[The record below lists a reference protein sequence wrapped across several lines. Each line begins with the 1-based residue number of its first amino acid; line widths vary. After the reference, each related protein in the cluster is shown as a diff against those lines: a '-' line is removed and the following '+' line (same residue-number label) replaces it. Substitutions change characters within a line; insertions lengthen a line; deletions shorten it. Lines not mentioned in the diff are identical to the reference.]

1 MQNNTLQ
8 HFFFYQKTPKSLW
21 ISAPASERDS
31 IIAEH
36 KPPFVSVLD
45 VDNNFATDPSA
56 EEKDALRYSG
66 PFYADFDG
74 SDGLDEVTQQFQK
87 FLGMLQDRALDLDQC
102 KLFATGGR
110 GFHVEVPMTCF
121 MQDIPPEGI
130 ERLPAIYGEIADS
143 LFVDTLDRRVY
154 TAGRGR
160 LWRTPNVQR
169 ENGQYKV
176 RITTEEALAMTPEI
190 YSELCRTPRY
200 LAPPAPPTF
209 NPVLA
214 NLFTQG
220 RDKVATKSKTL
231 ATKKRKAGPVAAK
244 MKQRCDAVGYPMPP
258 SLIALCTGQMPA
270 REGVGFNQ
278 IILQLAISAAAMG
291 LPEDELISL
300 SSALIE
306 GHHGDG
312 ERYNSPRKRERELR
326 SMFRYVER
334 GHYDLSIG
342 GIRSILPKSAPCADL
357 RGF

>member
-1 MQNNTLQ
+1 MQNKDVST
-8 HFFFYQKTPKSLW
+8 FFFYQCGQKTPW
-21 ISAPASERDS
+21 IAAPASERES
-31 IIAEH
+31 VIAEH
-36 KPPFVSVLD
+36 KPHLVSVLNVESD
-45 VDNNFATDPSA
+45 FST
-56 EEKDALRYSG
+56 ELTGEQKDALRYKG

-74 SDGLDEVTQQFQK
+74 DLDEVIPQFQV
-87 FLGMLQDRALDLDQC
+87 FLGKLQELDLDLDQC
-102 KLFATGGR
+102 SLFATGGR
-110 GFHVEVPMTCF
+110 GFHLEVPMACF

-169 ENGQYKV
+169 ENGQFKV
-176 RITTEEALAMTPEI
+176 RITPEEALAMTPEL
-190 YSELCRTPRY
+190 YAELCSTPRY
-200 LAPPAPPTF
+200 LAPPPPASF
-209 NPVLA
+209 NPALA
-214 NLFTQG
+214 NLFAQA
-220 RDKVATKSKTL
+220 RDKVATKSKAL

-342 GIRSILPKSAPCADL
+342 GIRSILPRNALCLDL
-357 RGF
+357 RGL

>member
-21 ISAPASERDS
+21 IPAPTSERDS

-36 KPPFVSVLD
+36 QPPFVSVLD

-56 EEKDALRYSG
+56 EQKDALRYSG

-87 FLGMLQDRALDLDQC
+87 FLGMLQDLDLDQC

-110 GFHVEVPMTCF
+110 GFHVEVPMACF

-209 NPVLA
+209 NPALA
-214 NLFTQG
+214 NLFAQA
-220 RDKVATKSKTL
+220 RDKVATKSKAL
-231 ATKKRKAGPVAAK
+231 ATKKRKAGPVASK

-278 IILQLAISAAAMG
+278 IALQLCISAASMG
-291 LPEDELISL
+291 LPEDDLINL